1 MALNERIRQRFL
13 HDMRRR
19 ILDLRTKADE
29 SWEFAIETMFQER
42 LDTYLRIERG
52 LAEVI
57 RMLELLDEELEDIHE
72 LATAQRL
79 ESRLEFIEDQFE
91 EYDSEIRQR
100 PRRRRRRINLFAFF
114 QASSRGGTARAA
126 GQGEIHSMT
135 EAYAA
140 LGLEYGSPLSAV
152 TKAFRQKVKRIHP
165 DIRNGDRSAEPELR
179 RIIEAYQLLKNEL
192 YAR

>member
-1 MALNERIRQRFL
+1 MALNERTRQRFL
-13 HDMRRR
+13 HDIRRR

-29 SWEFAIETMFQER
+29 SWEVAIDTMFEER
-42 LDTYLRIERG
+42 LDSYLRIERG

-57 RMLELLDEELEDIHE
+57 RMLDLLDEELEDIRE
-72 LATAQRL
+72 LAAAQRL
-79 ESRLEFIEDQFE
+79 ESRLEFIEDQFD

-114 QASSRGGTARAA
+114 QASSGGAERAS
-126 GQGEIHSMT
+126 GQGEIRSMT
-135 EAYAA
+135 EAYAV

-192 YAR
+192 